1 VAGKLE
7 EALADCTESL
17 RLQPDLP
24 NALVN
29 RGLTY
34 LKLDQPA
41 RALADYD
48 AALRLVPR
56 SALALYGRGL
66 AKRKTG
72 DMASGDTDL
81 AAATAL
87 SPRVSEDYAA
97 SGATP

>member
-1 VAGKLE
+1 
-7 EALADCTESL
+7 
-17 RLQPDLP
+17 LP

-34 LKLDQPA
+34 LKMDQPA
-41 RALADYD
+41 RALADFD

-56 SALALYGRGL
+56 SALVLYGRGL
-66 AKRKTG
+66 AKRKMG
-72 DMASGDTDL
+72 DMAGGNADL